1 MLRVV
6 TALSGLV
13 LVVLVLRLAMA
24 PVFPLDKF
32 VAPAIAAF
40 EADTGAAVSA
50 GTVDLDLLPTPRV
63 VADDVR
69 IELPD
74 GLGEAHADRLVLS
87 LRALPFLSGSAELSG
102 VAVER
107 PVLRLTLKGGDLDP
121 SKAVATL
128 TDLAGK
134 ATTRHFAATGG
145 RLELSANGR
154 DWRLD
159 DVTAS
164 ALRTADGE
172 RLAIGGALSGTP
184 LLLILEA
191 GATGAVRLRL
201 AAPTGGLD
209 LDGGLTSG
217 AFAGRLTLSAP
228 DVAASGPA
236 RIAGAATLTPGRVE
250 LVDADATLLGGNGR
264 LSAALDLTAPRAA
277 VDLHAAFKRLPVDG
291 LAALARLAASLGF
304 DPAAGTA
311 PVDAG
316 LDLKLAELAFP
327 GGGVRDVRLTA
338 VGRDGRFGAVLD
350 DAALGNGSLS
360 GRIDLVPDGGGRRL
374 GGILVAKEIA
384 SRDVAALAGVAAP
397 LAGRISAE
405 LRLSAR
411 GRSTEELAATLAA
424 DGAASLRDGRL
435 AALPLMGIELPAL
448 TGLAA
453 DLTLSGLDEP
463 ARLSGRGMAPSG
475 VVTLDAAV
483 TPRRLFDGG
492 VVPVMVHVDGATL
505 SAAFDG
511 GVDPFAVTAEGT
523 LSLTSRRLS
532 ALAGVTGLTDSA
544 SLDGRLDAGIGRLAL
559 SGARLMLGDAT
570 FAGVLDLTTA
580 GDRPHLAGRLSGDT
594 VDVAALAGVLAR
606 LGSPARGID
615 ADLGIEAARIA
626 AGPVAAAG
634 GPVDLRIDDKGA
646 EIGLDRLSLGG
657 GSGAA
662 TLRVTAGERPAFAL
676 KGKIDGARLASLA
689 PLIGSRTDGEL
700 TLAADLN
707 ATGTTAAELLASAGG
722 SADLTLSRGVLDGLD
737 PLALLGR
744 LARSVQTG
752 FGSDPRRVA
761 FDRVA
766 AHLAV
771 AAGSVRSDDLTFS
784 AGDLQ
789 LSGAG
794 SLRLADGVLDLTLK
808 PQLEGYPD
816 FEAPVAVKG
825 PLAAPRLYPDLPGLI
840 DDPAAGYA
848 RLAAMTGGFSRLLTG
863 AAPALE
869 AVKPDAVTSM
879 IDTLTGPAKPAAP
892 QAEALVKPA
901 TTQVEA
907 PATPAAG
914 PVETP
919 AEPAVAAPLP
929 PLRPAAR
936 VAVPRRPAAPPPTL
950 ADGPLDLGALGRT
963 PSGIVPARTP
973 SGACQPGRDGRC
985 IP

>member
-32 VAPAIAAF
+32 MAPAIAAF
-40 EADTGAAVSA
+40 EADTGTAVSA

-74 GLGEAHADRLVLS
+74 GLGEARADRLVLS

-121 SKAVATL
+121 AKAVATL
-128 TDLAGK
+128 TGLAGK
-134 ATTRHFAATGG
+134 AATRRFAATGG
-145 RLELSANGR
+145 RLELSADGR

-164 ALRTADGE
+164 ALRTADGD
-172 RLAIGGALSGTP
+172 RLAIGAALSGTP
-184 LLLILEA
+184 LSLVLET

-201 AAPTGGLD
+201 AAPAGNLD

-217 AFAGRLTLSAP
+217 AFAGRLRLSAP

-236 RIAGAATLTPGRVE
+236 RIAGAAILTPGRVE
-250 LVDADATLLGGNGR
+250 LVDADATLLGGTGR

-277 VDLHAAFKRLPVDG
+277 VDLHAAFKRLPADA
-291 LAALARLAASLGF
+291 LAALARLAAGLGF
-304 DPAAGTA
+304 DPAAGVA

-316 LDLKLAELAFP
+316 LDLKLGELAFP

-350 DAALGNGSLS
+350 GAALGNGSLS
-360 GRIDLVPDGGGRRL
+360 GRIDLVPDASGRRL
-374 GGILVAKEIA
+374 GGTLVVKEIA

-397 LAGRISAE
+397 LAGRISAD
-405 LRLSAR
+405 LRLAAR

-424 DGAASLRDGRL
+424 DGAATLRDGRL

-453 DLTLSGLDEP
+453 DLTLSGLDAP

-475 VVTLDAAV
+475 AVTLDAVV
-483 TPRRLFDGG
+483 TPRRLLDGG
-492 VVPVMVHVDGATL
+492 AAPVVVHVDGATL

-532 ALAGVTGLTDSA
+532 ALAGVVGLTDSA
-544 SLDGRLDAGIGRLAL
+544 SLDGRLEAGIGRLAL
-559 SGARLMLGDAT
+559 SGARLMLGDAA

-580 GDRPHLAGRLSGDT
+580 GDRPRLAGRLSGGT
-594 VDVAALAGVLAR
+594 VDVAALAGALAR
-606 LGSPARGID
+606 LGGPARGID

-662 TLRVTAGERPAFAL
+662 TLRITAGERPAFAL
-676 KGKIDGARLASLA
+676 KGKIEGARLTSLA

-722 SADLTLSRGVLDGLD
+722 SADLSLSRGMLDGLD
-737 PLALLGR
+737 PVALLGR

-761 FDRVA
+761 FDRLA
-766 AHLAV
+766 GHLAL
-771 AAGSVRSDDLTFS
+771 ATGSVRSYDLAFS

-794 SLRLADGVLDLTLK
+794 SLRLTDGVLDLKLK
-808 PQLEGYPD
+808 PQLKGYPD

-863 AAPALE
+863 AAPALA
-869 AVKPDAVTSM
+869 AVRPDAVTSM
-879 IDTLTGPAKPAAP
+879 IDTLTGPARPAATQVEAPAKPAAP
-892 QAEALVKPA
+892 QAE
-901 TTQVEA
+901 
-907 PATPAAG
+907 TP
-914 PVETP
+914 V
-919 AEPAVAAPLP
+919 EPAVAAPLP
-929 PLRPAAR
+929 PLRPAGR
-936 VAVPRRPAAPPPTL
+936 VAAPRRPAAPPPAL

-963 PSGIVPARTP
+963 PGGIVPARTP